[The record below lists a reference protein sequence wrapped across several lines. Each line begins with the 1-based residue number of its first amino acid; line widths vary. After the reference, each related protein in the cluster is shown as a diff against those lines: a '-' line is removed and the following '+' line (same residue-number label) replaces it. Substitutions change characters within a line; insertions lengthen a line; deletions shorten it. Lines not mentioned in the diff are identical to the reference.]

1 LFALIPLCCV
11 FSIVATTACTFL
23 EVTIPYGGANIK
35 FATGFTR
42 FFLPAVIAN
51 PAECQ
56 SFQADGTGYFGEGN
70 TTAFIFAIAN
80 CLLSFLGLVGIVCI
94 QFILWIPDTRDKVW
108 LAMRIIMY
116 CSLWCAICTFYIRQT
131 VVCDD
136 YECSLGT
143 AGLMQVFNVLLM
155 IISSALLFITECGEE
170 SAFDKCRTETVV
182 VRVPAGTIRTSQTNV

>member
-1 LFALIPLCCV
+1 
-11 FSIVATTACTFL
+11 
-23 EVTIPYGGANIK
+23 
-35 FATGFTR
+35 
-42 FFLPAVIAN
+42 
-51 PAECQ
+51 
-56 SFQADGTGYFGEGN
+56 
-70 TTAFIFAIAN
+70 
-80 CLLSFLGLVGIVCI
+80 LSFLGLVGIVCI